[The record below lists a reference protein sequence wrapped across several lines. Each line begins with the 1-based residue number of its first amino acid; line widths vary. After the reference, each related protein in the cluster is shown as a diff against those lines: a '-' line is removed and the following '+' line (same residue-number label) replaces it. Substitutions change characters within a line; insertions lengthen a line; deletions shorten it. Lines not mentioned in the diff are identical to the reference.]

1 LQQGPWEDCLLCNVV
16 PGGRAAAVRP
26 NSSQPPA
33 GAGRA
38 RAGEGPWVP
47 RGRFRGLDG
56 VGRKPARGGAGGQ
69 ARWPRL
75 PAVLAWWGSAGRMGT
90 PASFGGCKRRALGA
104 LGGVGRCREG
114 LAAVFAL
121 GAGGLLGWPRED
133 RCAGEKRT
141 AAPIWVAGRRGAAL
155 PTRRASP
162 QA

>member
-1 LQQGPWEDCLLCNVV
+1 VRRRPAV
-16 PGGRAAAVRP
+16 PAAA
-26 NSSQPPA
+26 A
-33 GAGRA
+33 GQ
-38 RAGEGPWVP
+38 AGEGGP
-47 RGRFRGLDG
+47 RAVTEDGRRVTAKLEE
-56 VGRKPARGGAGGQ
+56 GA
-69 ARWPRL
+69 
-75 PAVLAWWGSAGRMGT
+75 
-90 PASFGGCKRRALGA
+90 GA
-104 LGGVGRCREG
+104 LGGAGRCREG